1 MNLHW
6 NRPQWNFTLNT
17 CRSTIWFWHFK
28 FISNFFKL
36 NFQLLSRWHI
46 IWMEILHIHVM
57 NNKVCWVLNL
67 VNIELVQLEVINK
80 TNKHQYILSFFR
92 QYALN
97 KHQQTPL
104 PLPPPHPMPVQN
116 HHNTPQSKLCTKQK
130 LHLFFFSIYINFH
143 SLPI

>member
-1 MNLHW
+1 
-6 NRPQWNFTLNT
+6 
-17 CRSTIWFWHFK
+17 
-28 FISNFFKL
+28 
-36 NFQLLSRWHI
+36 
-46 IWMEILHIHVM
+46 M

-104 PLPPPHPMPVQN
+104 PPPHPMPVQN